1 MDIANTLEKKI
12 KTEFASEC
20 SEVYDGDDEEDTLEN
35 RF

>member
-1 MDIANTLEKKI
+1 MDIANTLEKKM
-12 KTEFASEC
+12 KTEVGSEC